1 MYLQELGPTSG
12 LSFDLS
18 GAGDSWELWAGDV
31 SYRDVIP
38 RWLSSCPAAAK
49 HQSRRKVGKIR
60 EAAPVSSWNLRAIHC
75 NDRWLKDPEMFLT
88 VM

>member
-60 EAAPVSSWNLRAIHC
+60 EAAPVSS
-75 NDRWLKDPEMFLT
+75 
-88 VM
+88 